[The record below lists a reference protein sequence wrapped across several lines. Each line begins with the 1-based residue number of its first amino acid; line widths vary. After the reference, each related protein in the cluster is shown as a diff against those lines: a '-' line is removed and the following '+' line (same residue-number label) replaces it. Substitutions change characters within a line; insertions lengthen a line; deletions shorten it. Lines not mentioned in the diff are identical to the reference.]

1 MPTRRYGDRRIRGGT
16 RLEPPFGPDRSAA
29 RTARLGAGPA
39 GNCLSVPDFDAIEE
53 THLPGM
59 GVRYDFISE
68 QGNRLGVVV
77 LDSGERELLI
87 CDESD
92 PDSARTLRLT
102 GRDLARLRE
111 ILGISVGDAD
121 S

>member
-1 MPTRRYGDRRIRGGT
+1 MPG
-16 RLEPPFGPDRSAA
+16 FGE
-29 RTARLGAGPA
+29 
-39 GNCLSVPDFDAIEE
+39 IEE

-77 LDSGERELLI
+77 LDTGERELLI

-92 PDSARTLRLT
+92 PDAALTLRLT
-102 GRDLARLRE
+102 RRDLARLRE
-111 ILGISVGDAD
+111 ILGISAGDAG